1 MEVGKEIEIADMVP
15 GIELY
20 LLKSIVISARF
31 HQAL

>member
-1 MEVGKEIEIADMVP
+1 MEVGKEIEIADTVL

-20 LLKSIVISARF
+20 LLKYAVISARF